1 MRGQTLNSR
10 GARGFTLVEAT
21 LALLIAALVLT
32 MVYGS
37 VKGIS
42 GSVES
47 ISVRND
53 LYRTNYALLEEMERE
68 LSAAFLSSERAR
80 NPGVHRTYFHV
91 ENEEESGMQK
101 AALYFTTFGHAFSP
115 NPVGESDQSEVCYKA
130 VYDRGKEEL
139 VLLKRE
145 DLTTNAATCKEDDTA
160 FSMENPIGQRP
171 YVVATGFHPEKG
183 QGYRFTGFHVVLID
197 QGQQSRGH
205 ESRGG
210 RAQGGTK
217 RSDSEEKRGSDT
229 TDQKTLETWDTEDD
243 ITQTNRLPRQVKV
256 TLTYEGPLKDTIAF
270 SRTVWLQLSGS
281 VAQTAAA
288 AEQAGAASSPL
299 PVTTTTTMPAERR

>member
-1 MRGQTLNSR
+1 MRGQTLNIRST
-10 GARGFTLVEAT
+10 RGFTLVEAM
-21 LALLIAALVLT
+21 LALMIAALVLS

-47 ISVRND
+47 ISLRND
-53 LYRTNYALLEEMERE
+53 LYRTNYALLEEMGRE

-80 NPGVHRTYFHV
+80 NPGVRRTYFHV
-91 ENEEESGMQK
+91 ANEEEAGMQK
-101 AALYFTTFGHAFSP
+101 AELYFTTFGHAFSP
-115 NPVGESDQSEVCYKA
+115 NPVGEPDQSEVCYKA
-130 VYDRGKEEL
+130 VYDRDRDEL

-171 YVVATGFHPEKG
+171 YVVAAGFHPEKG
-183 QGYRFTGFHVVLID
+183 RGYRFTGFNVVLMD
-197 QGQQSRGH
+197 QGQQSRGL
-205 ESRGG
+205 EGRRGH
-210 RAQGGTK
+210 AQGGTS
-217 RSDSEEKRGSDT
+217 RSSSEEKRGSDT
-229 TDQKTLETWDTEDD
+229 TEQNTLETWDTEDD

-256 TLTYEGPLKDTIAF
+256 TLTYEGPLKDTITF

-288 AEQAGAASSPL
+288 AQTAGAASSPL
-299 PVTTTTTMPAERR
+299 QPTTTTTMPRQY